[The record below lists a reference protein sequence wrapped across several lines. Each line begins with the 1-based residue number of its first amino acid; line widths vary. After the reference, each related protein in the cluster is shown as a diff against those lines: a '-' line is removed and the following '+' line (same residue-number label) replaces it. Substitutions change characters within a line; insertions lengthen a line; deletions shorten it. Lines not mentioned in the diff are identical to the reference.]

1 MANESGLGS
10 SRTYQPGEMPLP
22 SKPKSGLRRMHQEM
36 NSEAASSSSP
46 LRIAVPPKR
55 TRVEQGVQMNQIMQ
69 DLDGMKDEMERTRKE
84 LDEMNKTMLTT
95 EEDRDM

>member
-1 MANESGLGS
+1 
-10 SRTYQPGEMPLP
+10 
-22 SKPKSGLRRMHQEM
+22 
-36 NSEAASSSSP
+36 
-46 LRIAVPPKR
+46 
-55 TRVEQGVQMNQIMQ
+55 MNQIMQ